1 LGKVT
6 KKRAK
11 RKIKTQFIFIP
22 FANSKF
28 CTIFAL
34 LKRKFMEKIIMII
47 EKSKDF
53 YDAYSDNCDGIYAAG
68 DSIEAVKA
76 DAMEAVSLIKKNL
89 PDDRWPKQ
97 IKGEFEIEW
106 KFDVPSFLEYYG
118 EYLSLAGLERMT
130 GIHQK
135 QLSNYLHRRSVP
147 RQKQADRIINGLHRF
162 AREILSITL

>member
-1 LGKVT
+1 MQWKL
-6 KKRAK
+6 
-11 RKIKTQFIFIP
+11 
-22 FANSKF
+22 S
-28 CTIFAL
+28 AL
-34 LKRKFMEKIIMII
+34 
-47 EKSKDF
+47 S
-53 YDAYSDNCDGIYAAG
+53 
-68 DSIEAVKA
+68 
-76 DAMEAVSLIKKNL
+76 
-89 PDDRWPKQ
+89 
-97 IKGEFEIEW
+97 KGEFEIEW